1 MFRFVSVIYFVLVWM
16 PVSAQTANTLLEKLG
31 YDKSAK
37 LLIIHADDLGSSQS
51 ENAAS
56 FYAMEKGSVN
66 SGSIMVPCPWFEQ
79 VVEYAKAHPK
89 ADLGI
94 HLTLNSEWRL
104 YKWGPVSDPGE
115 VKSLLD
121 KNHYF
126 PDNLGHVAEHAKIEE
141 VEMELKAQ
149 IQTALDRGIDLSH
162 LDTHMGAMALR
173 QDLMRLY
180 MKLGRD
186 FKLPVMIS
194 KQEWS
199 DFSKTDKDLSEN
211 IPVVL
216 DNIYVAAPDDYNN
229 GMTSYYTKI
238 LQNLKPGV
246 HTVLMHTGYDND
258 EMRAITT
265 GHEAYGAK
273 WRQQDFDF
281 FSSDL
286 CKKLLSEN
294 KIQLITWREIKEILY
309 D

>member
-16 PVSAQTANTLLEKLG
+16 PVSAQTANTLQEKLG
-31 YDKSAK
+31 YDKTTK

-79 VVEYAKAHPK
+79 VVEYAKAHPR

-121 KNHYF
+121 SNHYF
-126 PDNLGHVAEHAKIEE
+126 PDNLDHVAAQAKIEE
-141 VEMELKAQ
+141 VEKELKAQ

-173 QDLMRLY
+173 PDLMSLY

-186 FKLPVMIS
+186 FKLPVMVS

-199 DFSKTDKDLSEN
+199 DFSKTDKYLSEN

-216 DNIYVAAPDDYNN
+216 DNIYVAAPDDYKN

-294 KIQLITWREIKEILY
+294 KIQLITWREIKEKLQY
-309 D
+309 

>member
-1 MFRFVSVIYFVLVWM
+1 MFRFVAVIYFVLVWM
-16 PVSAQTANTLLEKLG
+16 PASAQTGNTLQEKLG
-31 YDKSAK
+31 YDKTAK

-79 VVEYAKAHPK
+79 VVEYAKAHPR

-121 KNHYF
+121 SNHYF
-126 PDNLGHVAEHAKIEE
+126 PDNLDYVAAQAKIEE
-141 VEMELKAQ
+141 VEKELKAQ

-162 LDTHMGAMALR
+162 LDTHMGAMAQR
-173 QDLMRLY
+173 PDLMRLY

>member
-1 MFRFVSVIYFVLVWM
+1 MFRFVAVIYFVLVWM
-16 PVSAQTANTLLEKLG
+16 PASAQTANTLQEKLG
-31 YDKSAK
+31 YDKTAK

-79 VVEYAKAHPK
+79 VVEYAKAHPR

-126 PDNLGHVAEHAKIEE
+126 PDNLDHVAAQAKIEE
-141 VEMELKAQ
+141 VEKELKAQ

-162 LDTHMGAMALR
+162 LDTHMGAMAQR
-173 QDLMRLY
+173 PDLMSLY

-186 FKLPVMIS
+186 FKLPVMVS

-199 DFSKTDKDLSEN
+199 DFIKTDKYLSEN

-216 DNIYVAAPDDYNN
+216 DNIYVAAPDDYKN

-294 KIQLITWREIKEILY
+294 KIQLITWLEIKEKLQY
-309 D
+309 

>member
-1 MFRFVSVIYFVLVWM
+1 MFRFFATIYFVMVWM
-16 PVSAQTANTLLEKLG
+16 PATAQTTKTLQEKLG
-31 YDKSAK
+31 YDNTAI

-56 FYAMEKGSVN
+56 FYAMENGSVN

-79 VVEYAKAHPK
+79 VVDYAKAHPR

-94 HLTLNSEWRL
+94 HLTLNSEWKL
-104 YKWGPVSDPGE
+104 YKWGPISDPGE
-115 VKSLLD
+115 VKSLQD
-121 KNHYF
+121 KNRYF
-126 PDNLGHVAEHAKIEE
+126 PDNLDHVSAHAKIEE
-141 VEMELKAQ
+141 VEKELRAQ

-162 LDTHMGAMALR
+162 LDTHMGAMTLR
-173 QDLMRLY
+173 PDLMRLY

-199 DFSKTDKDLSEN
+199 DFNKTYKDFSEN
-211 IPVVL
+211 TPVVL
-216 DNIYVAAPDDYNN
+216 DNIFVAAPDDYKN

-258 EMRAITT
+258 EMRTITT
-265 GHEAYGAK
+265 GHEDYGAK
-273 WRQQDFDF
+273 WRQHDFDF
-281 FSSDL
+281 FTSVL
-286 CKKLLSEN
+286 CKKVLSEN
-294 KIQLITWREIKEILY
+294 KIILVTWREIKEKLY

>member
-16 PVSAQTANTLLEKLG
+16 SVSAQTANTLLEKLG

-56 FYAMEKGSVN
+56 FYAMENGSVN

-79 VVEYAKAHPK
+79 VVEYAKAHPR

-94 HLTLNSEWRL
+94 HLTMNSEWQL
-104 YKWGPVSDPGE
+104 YKWGPVSDPGA
-115 VKSLLD
+115 VISLLD

-126 PDNLGHVAEHAKIEE
+126 PDNLDHVAAQAKIEE
-141 VEMELKAQ
+141 VEKELRAQ
-149 IQTALDRGIDLSH
+149 IQTALDRGIDLTH

-173 QDLMRLY
+173 PDLMSLY

-216 DNIYVAAPDDYNN
+216 DNIYVAAPDDYKN

-238 LQNLKPGV
+238 LQNIKPGV

-294 KIQLITWREIKEILY
+294 KIQLITWREIKEKFQY
-309 D
+309 

>member
-1 MFRFVSVIYFVLVWM
+1 MFRFVAVIYFVLVWM
-16 PVSAQTANTLLEKLG
+16 PVSAQTANTLQEKLG
-31 YDKSAK
+31 YDKTAK

-79 VVEYAKAHPK
+79 VVEYAKAHPR

-126 PDNLGHVAEHAKIEE
+126 PDNLDHVAAQAKIEE
-141 VEMELKAQ
+141 VEKELKAQ

-162 LDTHMGAMALR
+162 LDTHMGAMAQR
-173 QDLMRLY
+173 PDLMSLY

-186 FKLPVMIS
+186 FKLPVMVS

-199 DFSKTDKDLSEN
+199 DFIKTDKYLSEN

-216 DNIYVAAPDDYNN
+216 DNIYVAAPDDYKN

-294 KIQLITWREIKEILY
+294 KIQLITWLEIKEKLQY
-309 D
+309 

>member
-1 MFRFVSVIYFVLVWM
+1 MFRFFAAIYFVMVWM
-16 PVSAQTANTLLEKLG
+16 PATAQTTKTLQEKLG
-31 YDKSAK
+31 YDKTAK

-79 VVEYAKAHPK
+79 VVDYAKDHPR

-94 HLTLNSEWRL
+94 HLTLNSEWRH
-104 YKWGPVSDPGE
+104 YKWGPVSDPVE

-121 KNHYF
+121 KNPYF

-141 VEMELKAQ
+141 ADKELRAQ
-149 IQTALDRGIDLSH
+149 IQTALDRGIDLTH

-173 QDLMRLY
+173 PDLMRLY
-180 MKLGRD
+180 MKLGLD

-199 DFSKTDKDLSEN
+199 DFNKNDKDLSEN
-211 IPVVL
+211 TPVVL
-216 DNIYVAAPDDYNN
+216 DNIYVAAPDDYKN

-281 FSSDL
+281 FTSDL
-286 CKKLLSEN
+286 CKKVISEN
-294 KIQLITWREIKEILY
+294 KIQLITWREIKEKLY

>member
-1 MFRFVSVIYFVLVWM
+1 MFRFVAVIYFVLVWM

-79 VVEYAKAHPK
+79 VVEYAKAHPR

-121 KNHYF
+121 SNHYF
-126 PDNLGHVAEHAKIEE
+126 PDNLDYVAAQAKIEE
-141 VEMELKAQ
+141 VEKELKAQ

-162 LDTHMGAMALR
+162 LDTHMGAMAQR
-173 QDLMRLY
+173 PDLMRLY
-180 MKLGRD
+180 MKLGLD

-216 DNIYVAAPDDYNN
+216 DNIYVAAPDDYKN

>member
-1 MFRFVSVIYFVLVWM
+1 
-16 PVSAQTANTLLEKLG
+16 
-31 YDKSAK
+31 
-37 LLIIHADDLGSSQS
+37 
-51 ENAAS
+51 
-56 FYAMEKGSVN
+56 
-66 SGSIMVPCPWFEQ
+66 
-79 VVEYAKAHPK
+79 
-89 ADLGI
+89 
-94 HLTLNSEWRL
+94 
-104 YKWGPVSDPGE
+104 
-115 VKSLLD
+115 
-121 KNHYF
+121 
-126 PDNLGHVAEHAKIEE
+126 
-141 VEMELKAQ
+141 
-149 IQTALDRGIDLSH
+149 
-162 LDTHMGAMALR
+162 MALR

-199 DFSKTDKDLSEN
+199 DYSKTDKDLSEN
-211 IPVVL
+211 VPVVL

>member
-1 MFRFVSVIYFVLVWM
+1 MFRFVAVIYFVLVWM
-16 PVSAQTANTLLEKLG
+16 QVSAQTANTLQEKLG
-31 YDKSAK
+31 YDKTAK

-79 VVEYAKAHPK
+79 VVDYAKANPR

-94 HLTLNSEWRL
+94 HLTLNSEWRN
-104 YKWGPVSDPGE
+104 YKWGSVSDPGE

-126 PDNLGHVAEHAKIEE
+126 PDNLDHVAAQAKIGE
-141 VEMELKAQ
+141 VEKELRAQ
-149 IQTALDRGIDLSH
+149 IQTALDRGIDLTH

-173 QDLMRLY
+173 PDLMRLY
-180 MKLGRD
+180 VILGRD
-186 FKLPVMIS
+186 FKLPAMIS

-199 DFSKTDKDLSEN
+199 DFSKTNKDLSEN
-211 IPVVL
+211 NPVVL
-216 DNIYVAAPDDYNN
+216 DNIYVAAPDDYKN

-238 LQNLKPGV
+238 LQNLRPGV

-294 KIQLITWREIKEILY
+294 KIQLITWREIKEKLQY
-309 D
+309 

>member
-1 MFRFVSVIYFVLVWM
+1 MFRFVSVIYLVLVWM
-16 PVSAQTANTLLEKLG
+16 PVSAQTANTLQEKLG
-31 YDKSAK
+31 YDKTAK

-79 VVEYAKAHPK
+79 VVDYAKAHPR

-94 HLTLNSEWRL
+94 HLTLNSEWRN

-126 PDNLGHVAEHAKIEE
+126 PDNLDHVAAQAKIGE
-141 VEMELKAQ
+141 VEKELRAQ
-149 IQTALDRGIDLSH
+149 IQTALDRGIDLTH

-173 QDLMRLY
+173 PDLMRLY
-180 MKLGRD
+180 VILGRD
-186 FKLPVMIS
+186 FKLPAMIS

-199 DFSKTDKDLSEN
+199 DFSKTNKDLSEN
-211 IPVVL
+211 NPVVL
-216 DNIYVAAPDDYNN
+216 DNIYVAAPDDYKN

-238 LQNLKPGV
+238 LQNLRPGV

-294 KIQLITWREIKEILY
+294 KIQLITWREIKEKLQY
-309 D
+309 